1 MNHIVLIASIVTA
14 SALVPVT
21 AGAGGFDENLSAAGA
36 LSTQASGH
44 AVVGSAQFS
53 AGVLAVPL
61 VVGGEIGRAS
71 AVAGADLWR
80 AANGSAAGP
89 LPITDRTITAGPPP
103 AEALQP
109 RGVRP

>member
-14 SALVPVT
+14 SALVPVA
-21 AGAGGFDENLSAAGA
+21 AGAVGFDQNLSAAGT
-36 LSTQASGH
+36 LSAQASGH
-44 AVVGSAQFS
+44 TVLGSAQLS

-89 LPITDRTITAGPPP
+89 LPISEQTITAGPPP
-103 AEALQP
+103 GEALQP
-109 RGVRP
+109 GGARP